1 MQTPCRKY
9 LSLTLLLAWFIIFA
23 NAQKQD
29 VAYSISDMKAAKD
42 SVEYSHAVLDL
53 AASYLFVNP
62 DSSLYYAKSTLSFAE
77 RNNNSTLKAGS
88 LLAIGEYYSYI
99 NQQIQALE
107 YILDALEIYTNLKN
121 VGGIGHCN
129 FALGE
134 LYNIMNQYILA
145 DQYFHESI
153 ENYKKSNKFNH
164 QLASSYA
171 SLGDN
176 FFTRQLYDS
185 SLYYIKIAIELGKK
199 LPENDVLEYAYG
211 TMADILIAQKKI
223 EEATQ
228 YLKMSK
234 AISESTGNNY
244 NIAYSLMQE
253 GKILGIRKM
262 YHPAIKLLDSSI
274 SIAAFLK
281 MDDLIMTI
289 EKEKY
294 NLCKEAGMWQEALKS
309 LEIHDNITDTLLGPK
324 KYHVIKDIVEKFLN
338 EKKEKEFE
346 LLQKESTINR
356 VLIVSL
362 IFISILTLS
371 LYLFAKKRANERR
384 EMLSQLAEKNESIE
398 KQAKHL
404 QHINIVKDR
413 MFSIISHDLRGPVAS
428 LKGLI
433 DFMKSGSLTAEESNM
448 IVQELKMSVSGVDM
462 LLENLLIWAQI
473 QIKGEVSIKN
483 ETVFIKELVNNIFYI
498 SANSA
503 KQKNIPLIEVSDE
516 DIVIETDKNKLALI
530 IRNLVNNAIKFTPE
544 NGSITVST
552 QKLDGKVKI
561 CVTDTGIGMSEEEKN
576 KLFNIEKPF
585 TKRGTANEKGSGLGL
600 MFVKEYVQSLG
611 GEFTICSTV
620 GKGSSFCIV
629 I

>member
-1 MQTPCRKY
+1 M
-9 LSLTLLLAWFIIFA
+9 LFNIV
-23 NAQKQD
+23 NAQRQD
-29 VAYSISDMKAAKD
+29 VAYSISGMKAAKD
-42 SVEYSHAVLDL
+42 SVKYSHAELDL
-53 AASYLFVNP
+53 ATAYLFVNP
-62 DSSLYYAKSTLSFAE
+62 DSSFYHAKTVLDFAE
-77 RNNNSTLKAGS
+77 RNNHSILKAGS
-88 LLAIGEYYSYI
+88 ILAIGEYYSYI

-107 YILDALEIYTNLKN
+107 YILDALDIYNALN
-121 VGGIGHCN
+121 NDGGIGHCN

-134 LYNIMNQYILA
+134 LYNIMNQYLLA
-145 DQYFHESI
+145 DQYFQQSI
-153 ENYKKSNKFNH
+153 KFYKKTDQFKN

-176 FFTRQLYDS
+176 FFARQLYDS
-185 SLYYIKIAIELGKK
+185 SLHYINIAIELGKK
-199 LPENDVLEYAYG
+199 LPEQNVLEYAYG
-211 TMADILIAQKKI
+211 TMADVLIVQKKLA
-223 EEATQ
+223 EATR
-228 YLKMSK
+228 YLNMSK
-234 AISESTGNNY
+234 AISESTGNYY
-244 NIAYSLMQE
+244 NISYSLLQE
-253 GKILGIRKM
+253 AKILGIQKK
-262 YHPAIKLLDSSI
+262 YSSAIKLLDSSI
-274 SIAAFLK
+274 GIARLLK

-289 EKEKY
+289 QKEKY
-294 NLCKEAGMWQEALKS
+294 VLCKEAGLWQEALKS

-324 KYHVIKDIVEKFLN
+324 KYHIIKDVVEKFLN
-338 EKKEKEFE
+338 EKKQNEIE
-346 LLQKESTINR
+346 LLQKESLINR
-356 VLIVSL
+356 ILIASL
-362 IFISILTLS
+362 IFIATLAFL
-371 LYLFAKKRANERR
+371 LYFFAKKSANERR
-384 EMLSQLAEKNESIE
+384 KMLAQLAEKNESIE
-398 KQAKHL
+398 SQAKNL
-404 QHINIVKDR
+404 QHINIIKDR

-473 QIKGEVSIKN
+473 QIKGGVSIKN
-483 ETVFIKELVNNIFYI
+483 ENLSIRELVNNIFYI

-503 KQKNIPLIEVSDE
+503 KQKNIQLLEVSAE
-516 DIVIETDKNKLALI
+516 EIFIETDKNKLALI

-552 QKLDGKVKI
+552 QQQDGKVKI
-561 CVTDTGIGMSEEEKN
+561 CVTDTGLGMSEEEKS

-611 GEFTICSTV
+611 GEFTICSNV